1 MYCPECG
8 NNIADESA
16 KFCPVCGYELNNA
29 SKPKFSLASEQPQSN
44 QNNQQ
49 QPNNGYAQSSGYNTQ
64 PGGGYQQPV
73 YNQQSGGGYQ
83 QSGYNQQPMYNSQ
96 SVGGYRQPAVSQPP
110 KQNTGLIIGVIIGAV
125 VLIVAIVIF
134 LVFFVFKKDD
144 TGNKDTTS
152 PQTVEDTQ
160 DNPLPDDIN
169 TSEEDISTSEEDI
182 STSESTASGDIVLG
196 TYSIS
201 SARIEGQDLN
211 YNDIES
217 IGYGEMTI
225 RAEHD
230 YIYFKETADGYE
242 VPYYYTDS
250 NGTGKIWN
258 SVEEYTIYYTD
269 DTITID
275 FASSDQFSEYTG
287 YTMTFS
293 R

>member
-1 MYCPECG
+1 MYCPECE
-8 NNIADESA
+8 NNI
-16 KFCPVCGYELNNA
+16 
-29 SKPKFSLASEQPQSN
+29 SLATEQPQSN

-275 FASSDQFSEYTG
+275 FASSDQFSEYTE

>member
-49 QPNNGYAQSSGYNTQ
+49 QPNNGYAQSSGYNT
-64 PGGGYQQPV
+64 
-73 YNQQSGGGYQ
+73 QSGGGYQ

-182 STSESTASGDIVLG
+182 DTSEDSVSGDIELG

-201 SARIEGQDLN
+201 SMRLEGQTLG
-211 YNDIES
+211 YSDIDS
-217 IGYGEMTI
+217 MGYGEMTL

-275 FASSDQFSEYTG
+275 FASSDQFSEYTE